1 MLALPLKAG
10 LRQTGLQALTLK
22 LLPSLALVRKPS
34 ALVASRGQVSVA
46 RLLVNAGDADEEDT

>member
-1 MLALPLKAG
+1 VLALPLKAG

-22 LLPSLALVRKPS
+22 LLLSLALVRKRF
-34 ALVASRGQVSVA
+34 ALVVLLGLESVA